1 MSLFYWNRAV
11 VLSQSLGYQWV
22 FLELERS
29 KEVKTRFLNIQ
40 PSVSEIELPLRFIF
54 TLDIVQVNKER
65 NH

>member
-1 MSLFYWNRAV
+1 M

-29 KEVKTRFLNIQ
+29 KEVKTHFLDIQ
-40 PSVSEIELPLRFIF
+40 PSVSEIELLLRFIF
-54 TLDIVQVNKER
+54 ALDIMQVNKER